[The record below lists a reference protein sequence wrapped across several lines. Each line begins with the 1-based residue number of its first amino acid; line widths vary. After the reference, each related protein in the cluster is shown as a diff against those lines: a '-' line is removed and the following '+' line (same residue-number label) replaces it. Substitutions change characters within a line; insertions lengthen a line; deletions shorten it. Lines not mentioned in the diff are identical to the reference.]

1 MAEVKQT
8 YIPETNAMFFANS
21 YLDSHQRKLEKA
33 MAFAQAETQN
43 KMDLLEYYRK
53 QEQSYLKYLAKI
65 KGVKGFEDKGSADLL
80 KRQLGAAGLE
90 STDNAIRLRAKTEV
104 EKKFAVKDNQI
115 GQIQSQ
121 SLIAANNLSRGVA
134 PGQVVDRAIASAVV
148 TKKNTPAAMSAAI
161 DMYNTI
167 KQTDAQRTSPQFAT
181 NEAAIVASLV
191 RNFGLTSKIDGKS
204 PAALIRNQG
213 AFEQIKQ
220 KEITREQ
227 KKYTSRSITP
237 SDILGSGTTPTTAEG
252 GTAIDTS
259 IEELMLSKIQGR
271 ASQLEDELLDAT
283 RAEAL
288 YERGK
293 QIYQNQYGGN
303 TFGKALRSGRNKRV
317 EKQLANLP
325 PEERFF
331 VDSLASAKG
340 IGGNN
345 PFLYRTDADLEG
357 DNKLAADLLNVMIA
371 NKGAAKPRTMKDFI
385 TMSGKMATKEDGTI
399 DTKQQQKVL
408 GLALKGLRTFDQESN
423 PETFQAEAQ
432 QAQAL
437 FEESSKLAEQAR
449 QDKVLLEA
457 AQREEQ
463 AKAAAPQQK
472 VVTIPTGEKFIKQY
486 KTRGGGTKD
495 YGYRYEG
502 MDDAGQPQFT
512 FLTLGKLEDSTKL
525 NAQSTAKEKGQY
537 EEALKEYQKT
547 LDKMKEAQ
555 GE

>member
-213 AFEQIKQ
+213 AFEKIKQ
-220 KEITREQ
+220 NEITREQ

-331 VDSLASAKG
+331 VDSLTTAKG

>member
-213 AFEQIKQ
+213 AFEKIKQ
-220 KEITREQ
+220 NEITREQ

-512 FLTLGKLEDSTKL
+512 FLTLGNLEDSTKL